1 MSRDN
6 SDATDDVAMAA
17 MQLGLS
23 GHEMQY
29 VPTLDAMIAHT
40 GLLEPG
46 VSETIIFR
54 TPDETG
60 EYAFVCTFPGHAAT
74 MRGIIQVLAN

>member
-6 SDATDDVAMAA
+6 SDATDEVAMAA

-29 VPTLDAMIAHT
+29 VPTLDAVIAHT